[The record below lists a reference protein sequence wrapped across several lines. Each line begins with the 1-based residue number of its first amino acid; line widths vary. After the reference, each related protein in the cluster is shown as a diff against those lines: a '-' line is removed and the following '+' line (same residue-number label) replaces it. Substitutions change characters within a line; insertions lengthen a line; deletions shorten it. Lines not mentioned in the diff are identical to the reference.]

1 MTLKQLEVFVAV
13 AETSSFSRGA
23 ERSCITQS
31 TASQHI
37 QGLEEELGVRL
48 FDRGR
53 GGALLTEGGKLFLA
67 RARRILAE
75 CDESRSAVKRFLGM
89 EDVILRVGASNIP
102 ATCLIPPALGRFRA
116 ECPRVRLE
124 VSQGDSRSVARQLSA
139 EEVELGFIG
148 GRYDDERLHFE
159 EMGEDAIVCAASRG
173 LVDGN
178 KKSLSQAELCKVPL
192 VVREQ
197 GSGTQKAVN
206 EALAGTWINR
216 ESLRT
221 VAVLGSSEAVKR
233 ALLEGAGYAFVS
245 SMSIREELAGGSLA
259 TVRIPGLAITRKFY
273 AVYRSGRELSPAAAV
288 FLALMLSSYGTR
300 PSATGKH
307 KDAGKIPGVLV

>member
-1 MTLKQLEVFVAV
+1 MTLKQLEVFMAV
-13 AETSSFSRGA
+13 AETCSFSKGG
-23 ERSCITQS
+23 EKCCITQS

-37 QGLEEELGVRL
+37 QGLEEELGARL

-53 GGALLTEGGKLFLA
+53 NGALLTEAGKVFLL

-75 CDESRSAVKRFLGM
+75 CDESRSAVRRFLGM
-89 EDVILRVGASNIP
+89 EDVVLRVGASTIP
-102 ATCLIPPALGRFRA
+102 GTCLIPSALGRFQA

-124 VSQGDSRSVARQLSA
+124 VSQGDSRSVVQQLLA

-148 GRYDDERLHFE
+148 GRYDDERVHFE
-159 EMGEDAIVCAASRG
+159 EMGRDTIVCAVARSS
-173 LVDGN
+173 VDTS

-197 GSGTQKAVN
+197 GSGTQKAVY

-216 ESLRT
+216 DALRV

-245 SMSIREELAGGSLA
+245 SLSVEEELASGVLT
-259 TVRIPGLAITRKFY
+259 TVRIPGLSISRKFY
-273 AVYRSGRELSPAAAV
+273 AAYRAGRELSPAASA
-288 FLALMLSSYGTR
+288 FLATMLANSTAYLNKR
-300 PSATGKH
+300 
-307 KDAGKIPGVLV
+307 